1 MIDWSQRA
9 FLLGVVAVSS
19 LHECEWRGKL
29 GQIVFLIFIFTYLCL
44 WLCQVLVA
52 AHRIFSYGKWDLVP

>member
-19 LHECEWRGKL
+19 LHECEWRGKR
-29 GQIVFLIFIFTYLCL
+29 GQIVFFNIYFYVFMS
-44 WLCQVLVA
+44 VA
-52 AHRIFSYGKWDLVP
+52 VPGVSCGTQDL